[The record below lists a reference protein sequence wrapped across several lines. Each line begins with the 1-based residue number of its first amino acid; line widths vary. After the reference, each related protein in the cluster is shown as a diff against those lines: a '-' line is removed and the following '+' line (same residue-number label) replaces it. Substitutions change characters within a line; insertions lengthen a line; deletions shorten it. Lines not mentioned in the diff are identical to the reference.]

1 MDFNSKLLNEAI
13 ADAKAVRETAVQTAI
28 SRLKETFE
36 PTVRQ
41 LVTRKLAEEGEMDM
55 EDDEMEM
62 EAPAPAPEPTPEPAP
77 APAPAPAEEED
88 DFELES
94 VIRELEGE
102 MDDEYMEEGEDM
114 EDDDMMEEGEDM
126 DDMDEAIRELAEEMG
141 IEDEDDMME
150 MSEEGD
156 ELDEIIRELEEEL
169 AEEEDEEM
177 MGESRRKSFSSRR
190 RSGGMKESR
199 TISKLRSQLREAY
212 DVIRK
217 QKDTINEVALLNS
230 KLLYLSKITSNNQ
243 LSAEKQ
249 IKVLEAFDR
258 ANSIREVK
266 LVYATIAESI
276 RNSSKKRTK
285 KITEVA
291 SRPMRSD
298 RKKILTENNDMV
310 SRWQKLAGIK

>member
-1 MDFNSKLLNEAI
+1 
-13 ADAKAVRETAVQTAI
+13 
-28 SRLKETFE
+28 
-36 PTVRQ
+36 
-41 LVTRKLAEEGEMDM
+41 
-55 EDDEMEM
+55 
-62 EAPAPAPEPTPEPAP
+62 
-77 APAPAPAEEED
+77 
-88 DFELES
+88 
-94 VIRELEGE
+94 
-102 MDDEYMEEGEDM
+102 
-114 EDDDMMEEGEDM
+114 
-126 DDMDEAIRELAEEMG
+126 
-141 IEDEDDMME
+141 
-150 MSEEGD
+150 
-156 ELDEIIRELEEEL
+156 
-169 AEEEDEEM
+169 
-177 MGESRRKSFSSRR
+177 
-190 RSGGMKESR
+190 MKESR